1 MSLFG
6 GMFES
11 LFNAVKSVFSSS
23 VSEEL
28 DAVELEEFKLAF
40 SQLKE
45 KVHDV
50 KPFARKADESYQMLI
65 YEDLRKVPAVSLY
78 DGNYQDRLAELLA
91 DAESGGTLKDVDMA
105 TEKLTQ
111 VATEVQTYL
120 NEETCDLKSAKLWDA
135 KFVKGVVEH
144 IPPHEKKGVYTD
156 DVMSEVME
164 AFRNWSSFAQA
175 SIDMYGSQRLINA
188 TYEAVM
194 DGKDALEYIS
204 EIIDIN
210 EQNSSFGGGTHEHVI
225 VPYSGFFGGGFFL

>member
-6 GMFES
+6 GLFDS
-11 LFNAVKSVFSSS
+11 LFNSVKSVFSAE
-23 VSEEL
+23 VAEDL
-28 DAVELEEFKLAF
+28 DQRDLEEFKLYF

-45 KVHDV
+45 KVHNV
-50 KPFARKADESYQMLI
+50 KPFAQKADESYQMLI
-65 YEDLRKVPAVSLY
+65 YKGLNKVPAVDLY
-78 DGNYQDRLAELLA
+78 DGNYEDRLTDILSE
-91 DAESGGTLKDVDMA
+91 AESGMTVKDVDIA

-111 VATEVQTYL
+111 VATEIQTYL
-120 NEETCDLKSAKLWDA
+120 NEETSDLKLAKLWDS

-144 IPPHEKKGVYTD
+144 IPPHEKKGAYED
-156 DVMSEVME
+156 DTMSEVME

-188 TYEAVM
+188 TYEAVTE
-194 DGKDALEYIS
+194 GRDALEYIS

-210 EQNSSFGGGTHEHVI
+210 EQNSSFGGGIHEHVI